1 MRVLVT
7 GGGGF
12 IGGWILRRLHDAGH
26 SPVVFDIHDNRA
38 RVAEI
43 AGAAIAEG
51 LDWITGDVTRPEQV
65 DAACQGCERVIHLAG
80 LLTPAC
86 KDNPV
91 LGAQVN
97 LIGTINA
104 FLAARNHG
112 IASVAWMS
120 SAGVFGPD
128 GGPEPHPTTQYGAF
142 KLGAEHS
149 ARAFFADDGISSV
162 AFRPYVVYG
171 PGREV
176 GISAG
181 PSLACRAAA
190 LGAPYAIPF
199 TGPFDLIHAD
209 DVARIFTA
217 AIETPPSGASA
228 INLIGNRTDS
238 AEIADTLNRLVPGA
252 RISNEGPPLPVEFPR
267 TEPALAELFPGWVPM
282 TLEDGL
288 GTTIDHYRR
297 RGLSRRKPD

>member
-12 IGGWILRRLHDAGH
+12 IGGWIVLRLREAGY
-26 SPVVFDIHDNRA
+26 SPVVFDKHENRA
-38 RVAEI
+38 KVAEI
-43 AGAAIAEG
+43 AGAATAES
-51 LDWITGDVTRPEQV
+51 LDWITGDIAETDQV
-65 DAACQGCERVIHLAG
+65 DTACRGCERVIHLAG

-86 KDNPV
+86 QANPV

-112 IASVAWMS
+112 ITSVAWMS
-120 SAGVFGPD
+120 SAGVFGPE
-128 GGPEPHPTTQYGAF
+128 GGPEPRPTTQYGAF

-149 ARAFFADDGISSV
+149 ARAFFADDGISSI

-190 LGAPYAIPF
+190 IGECYTIPF
-199 TGPFDLIHAD
+199 SGPIDLIHAD
-209 DVARIFTA
+209 DVARIFLL
-217 AIETPPSGASA
+217 AIASPQSGAHA
-228 INLIGNRTDS
+228 TNLIGRRTKTD
-238 AEIADTLNRLVPGA
+238 EIVDTLADLVPGA
-252 RISNEGPPLPVEFPR
+252 RISSEGPLLPVDFPH
-267 TEPALAELFPGWVPM
+267 TEPALAKLFPGWSPM
-282 TLEDGL
+282 SLEAGL
-288 GTTIDHYRR
+288 TNTIDHYRTA
-297 RGLSRRKPD
+297 